1 MGATL
6 SAATCTIFGPT
17 FPVQSNAITLRFAH
31 RRLGPKLI
39 AVAAQL
45 TKIKYSHLHRPVT
58 HSLYSWPIWGRAGAA
73 GNDFSWLRPNALA
86 LASCHIPCT
95 VVLENLLMAEPT
107 NPLVAF
113 SDHAAQLVERIW
125 RFPWVAEAA
134 EKACGRGYS
143 GRRHRNSG
151 LVSTRRRLA
160 RNATRHERPTPPRP
174 SREAQARGLAWSCRI
189 VLLSPDPRS
198 TLVRTRSASSSTTMI
213 LRSPEGVLDRGPPRG
228 APRRLAG
235 TPALRLSLIELAL
248 NQVTRI
254 EKRFIRRSRC
264 RNG

>member
-95 VVLENLLMAEPT
+95 VVLENLLMARTHQSSCRVFGSCRTARQAYLEIPVGCGKLLKRRAVEDT
-107 NPLVAF
+107 QAVAIEIQDLYRRVGD
-113 SDHAAQLVERIW
+113 SHGTPRATSAQHRQGQVAKLKRAVSLGHAA
-125 RFPWVAEAA
+125 
-134 EKACGRGYS
+134 
-143 GRRHRNSG
+143 
-151 LVSTRRRLA
+151 
-160 RNATRHERPTPPRP
+160 
-174 SREAQARGLAWSCRI
+174 
-189 VLLSPDPRS
+189 LS
-198 TLVRTRSASSSTTMI
+198 
-213 LRSPEGVLDRGPPRG
+213 
-228 APRRLAG
+228 
-235 TPALRLSLIELAL
+235 
-248 NQVTRI
+248 
-254 EKRFIRRSRC
+254 F
-264 RNG
+264 